1 MEELESVPES
11 AVMVVVCPAAA
22 AAPPDFVVVFTW
34 VTATD
39 EESALKATADAAGL
53 HARRRDDGAR
63 AEDRERRERGAC
75 GSE

>member
-1 MEELESVPES
+1 MPEL

-53 HARRRDDGAR
+53 TPGDAMTVPGPRIASAASAAPADP
-63 AEDRERRERGAC
+63 
-75 GSE
+75 SE